1 MEYVGSAVQAK
12 AAEKPQESGVKSLRR
27 LSQADLDTMTQLH
40 TRFYAGLPGG
50 KRADFGFCD
59 LTGLSL
65 AGADLCDANF
75 SGACLARTNLQG
87 LRAENAV
94 FFCCDIRGADLQK
107 ANLRRSDLRGA
118 SLRSAILT
126 GADLFEA
133 DLREGTI
140 AERDADGN
148 LSFRRHGSSQDSSD
162 AGEASFANAN
172 LERANLSGMLAIRT
186 DFSGALMKNCKLV
199 RANLKQ
205 ANFTGAN
212 LEGAD
217 LSGADMTATDLSN
230 AVLAGVDMTTAT
242 LHQTIMNNAM
252 TDNPVGIPMSDLDP
266 PALEQLEQHVRFIE
280 TDGAAGAPAD
290 LSGVDMRPLERMA
303 HLNLAALR
311 ARKTTFYGLD
321 MCGVKLQGAQL
332 EGADFRTSNLE
343 SADLR
348 GANLSGANF
357 SGAILRDCN
366 MGPLI
371 IDEQRRLPTQLV
383 EANLQRADLRGAN
396 LAQAVLDRAD
406 LSGARLD
413 GADLAGASMTL
424 TRDDVADLVVP

>member
-1 MEYVGSAVQAK
+1 MPVSVIFLI
-12 AAEKPQESGVKSLRR
+12 SLRYR
-27 LSQADLDTMTQLH
+27 
-40 TRFYAGLPGG
+40 
-50 KRADFGFCD
+50 K
-59 LTGLSL
+59 
-65 AGADLCDANF
+65 
-75 SGACLARTNLQG
+75 LARQFVDRL
-87 LRAENAV
+87 
-94 FFCCDIRGADLQK
+94 
-107 ANLRRSDLRGA
+107 
-118 SLRSAILT
+118 
-126 GADLFEA
+126 
-133 DLREGTI
+133 
-140 AERDADGN
+140 ERDILPQAQCQREARAAPD
-148 LSFRRHGSSQDSSD
+148 LALQRDIAPHQLRQVARHVQ
-162 AGEASFANAN
+162 ANAN
-172 LERANLSGMLAIRT
+172 AFGVGREGIEANPVEAVKHGLLLIDRNAHAGIPDRDVEQVFLA
-186 DFSGALMKNCKLV
+186 AE
-199 RANLKQ
+199 NLDPD
-205 ANFTGAN
+205 AATIAGE
-212 LEGAD
+212 LEGSD

-242 LHQTIMNNAM
+242 LHQTIMNNVM

-266 PALEQLEQHVRFIE
+266 PAREQLEQHVRFIE

-366 MGPLI
+366 MGPLV
-371 IDEQRRLPTQLV
+371 IDELRRLPTQLV
-383 EANLQRADLRGAN
+383 EANLQRADLRGAD

-413 GADLAGASMTL
+413 GADLTGASMAMI
-424 TRDDVADLVVP
+424 RDDATDPDAR